1 MRTSYYLHTPHIINK
16 HVSANVSGRFHCN
29 NYETRLNPIF
39 GFLTLRCA
47 MAHPPRLNDDKPVIW
62 TVSVTRLFE
71 LFRDISLEFDHLANI
86 TPIQLGFE
94 KAVAYIRKKLVS
106 ERCDAIIAAGSNGAY
121 LKSRLSVPVIL
132 IKPSG
137 FDVLQ
142 ALAKARKLT
151 SSIGVVTYQETIP
164 ALVAFQK
171 TFNLRLDQRSYITE
185 EDARG
190 QINELKANGTEAVVG
205 AGLITDL
212 AEEARMTGIFI
223 YSAAAVRQAFS
234 DALDM
239 TRMSLRNNAHNANRN
254 ALRTRYV
261 LDDMLGQS
269 PQVEQVRQTI
279 LLYARSSAAVLI
291 EGETGTGKELAA
303 QAIHREYAACHDAR
317 QGKKSHPFVAVNCG
331 AIAESLLEAEL
342 FGYEEGAFTGS
353 RRGGRAGLFEIAHG
367 GTLFLDEIGE
377 MPLPLQTRLLRVL
390 EEKEVTRVGGHQPV
404 SVDVRVISATHCNLE
419 KDMQQGQFR
428 RDLFYRLSILRLQLP
443 PLRERVAD
451 ILPLAERFLKV
462 SLATLSAPFSA
473 AIRQGLQASE
483 AALLHYDWPGN
494 IRELRN
500 MMERLALF
508 LSVEPTPELTLPF
521 LQQLLPELA
530 RESTKTTALH
540 SLTPQQALE
549 KFNGDRTAA
558 ANYLGI
564 SRTTFWRRLKN

>member
-1 MRTSYYLHTPHIINK
+1 
-16 HVSANVSGRFHCN
+16 
-29 NYETRLNPIF
+29 
-39 GFLTLRCA
+39 

-94 KAVAYIRKKLVS
+94 KAVTYIRKKLAN
-106 ERCDAIIAAGSNGAY
+106 ERCDAVIAAGSNGAY

-137 FDVLQ
+137 YDVLQ
-142 ALAKARKLT
+142 ALAKAGKLT

-212 AEEARMTGIFI
+212 AEEAGMTGIFI
-223 YSAAAVRQAFS
+223 YSAVTVRQAFS

-239 TRMSLRNNAHNANRN
+239 TRMSLRHNTHDATRN

-261 LDDMLGQS
+261 LGDMLGQS
-269 PQVEQVRQTI
+269 PQMEQVRQTI

-303 QAIHREYAACHDAR
+303 QAIHREYFARHDAR

-331 AIAESLLEAEL
+331 AIAESLLEAE
-342 FGYEEGAFTGS
+342 
-353 RRGGRAGLFEIAHG
+353 
-367 GTLFLDEIGE
+367 LFLDEIGE

-404 SVDVRVISATHCNLE
+404 PVDVRVISATHCNLE
-419 KDMQQGQFR
+419 EDMRQGQFR

-451 ILPLAERFLKV
+451 ILPLAESFLKV
-462 SLATLSAPFSA
+462 SLAALSAPFSA
-473 AIRQGLQASE
+473 ALRQGLQASE
-483 AALLHYDWPGN
+483 TVLVHYDWPGN

-508 LSVEPTPELTLPF
+508 LSVEPTPDLTPQFMQL
-521 LQQLLPELA
+521 LLPELA
-530 RESTKTTALH
+530 RESAKIPAPRL
-540 SLTPQQALE
+540 LTPQQALE
-549 KFNGDRTAA
+549 KFKGDKTAA

>member
-1 MRTSYYLHTPHIINK
+1 
-16 HVSANVSGRFHCN
+16 
-29 NYETRLNPIF
+29 
-39 GFLTLRCA
+39 

-94 KAVAYIRKKLVS
+94 KAVTYIRKKLAN

-137 FDVLQ
+137 YDVLQ
-142 ALAKARKLT
+142 ALAKAGKLT

-212 AEEARMTGIFI
+212 AEEAGMTGIFI
-223 YSAAAVRQAFS
+223 YSAATVRQAFS

-239 TRMSLRNNAHNANRN
+239 TRMSLRHNTHDATRN

-261 LDDMLGQS
+261 LGDMLGQS
-269 PQVEQVRQTI
+269 PQMEQVRQTI

-303 QAIHREYAACHDAR
+303 QAIHREYFARHDAR

-404 SVDVRVISATHCNLE
+404 PVDVRVISATHCNLE
-419 KDMQQGQFR
+419 EDMQQGQFR

-451 ILPLAERFLKV
+451 ILPLAESFLKV
-462 SLATLSAPFSA
+462 SLAALSAPFSA
-473 AIRQGLQASE
+473 ALRQGLQANE
-483 AALLHYDWPGN
+483 TMLLRYDWPGN

-508 LSVEPTPELTLPF
+508 LSVEPTPDLTPQF
-521 LQQLLPELA
+521 LQLLLPELA
-530 RESTKTTALH
+530 RESAKTPIPGLLTA
-540 SLTPQQALE
+540 QQALE
-549 KFNGDRTAA
+549 KFNGDKTAA

-564 SRTTFWRRLKN
+564 SRTTFWRRLKS

>member
-1 MRTSYYLHTPHIINK
+1 
-16 HVSANVSGRFHCN
+16 
-29 NYETRLNPIF
+29 
-39 GFLTLRCA
+39 

-94 KAVAYIRKKLVS
+94 KAVTYIRKKLAN
-106 ERCDAIIAAGSNGAY
+106 ERCDAIIAAGSNGTY

-137 FDVLQ
+137 YDVLQ
-142 ALAKARKLT
+142 ALAKAGKLT

-212 AEEARMTGIFI
+212 AEEAGMTGIFI
-223 YSAAAVRQAFS
+223 YSAATVRQAFS

-239 TRMSLRNNAHNANRN
+239 TRMSLRHNTHDATRN

-261 LDDMLGQS
+261 LGDMLGQS
-269 PQVEQVRQTI
+269 PQMEQVRQTI

-303 QAIHREYAACHDAR
+303 QAIHREYFARHDAR

-404 SVDVRVISATHCNLE
+404 PVDVRVISATHCNLE
-419 KDMQQGQFR
+419 EDMQQGQFR

-451 ILPLAERFLKV
+451 ILPLAESFLKV
-462 SLATLSAPFSA
+462 SLAALSAPFSA
-473 AIRQGLQASE
+473 ALRQGLQSSE
-483 AALLHYDWPGN
+483 TMLVRYDWPGN

-508 LSVEPTPELTLPF
+508 LSVEPTPDLTPQF
-521 LQQLLPELA
+521 LQLLLPELA
-530 RESTKTTALH
+530 RESAKTPIPGLLTA
-540 SLTPQQALE
+540 QQALE
-549 KFNGDRTAA
+549 KFNGDKTAA

-564 SRTTFWRRLKN
+564 SRTTFWRRLKS

>member
-1 MRTSYYLHTPHIINK
+1 
-16 HVSANVSGRFHCN
+16 
-29 NYETRLNPIF
+29 
-39 GFLTLRCA
+39 

-94 KAVAYIRKKLVS
+94 KAVTYIRKKLAN

-137 FDVLQ
+137 YDVLQ
-142 ALAKARKLT
+142 ALAKAGKLT

-212 AEEARMTGIFI
+212 AEEAGMTGIFI
-223 YSAAAVRQAFS
+223 YSAATVRQAFS

-239 TRMSLRNNAHNANRN
+239 TRMSLRHNTHDATRN

-261 LDDMLGQS
+261 LGDMLGQS
-269 PQVEQVRQTI
+269 PQMEQVRQTI

-303 QAIHREYAACHDAR
+303 QAIHREYFARHDAR

-404 SVDVRVISATHCNLE
+404 PVDVRVISATHCKLE
-419 KDMQQGQFR
+419 EDMQQGRFR

-451 ILPLAERFLKV
+451 ILPLAESF
-462 SLATLSAPFSA
+462 
-473 AIRQGLQASE
+473 
-483 AALLHYDWPGN
+483 
-494 IRELRN
+494 
-500 MMERLALF
+500 
-508 LSVEPTPELTLPF
+508 
-521 LQQLLPELA
+521 
-530 RESTKTTALH
+530 
-540 SLTPQQALE
+540 
-549 KFNGDRTAA
+549 
-558 ANYLGI
+558 
-564 SRTTFWRRLKN
+564 

>member
-1 MRTSYYLHTPHIINK
+1 
-16 HVSANVSGRFHCN
+16 
-29 NYETRLNPIF
+29 
-39 GFLTLRCA
+39 

-94 KAVAYIRKKLVS
+94 KAVTYIRKKLAN

-137 FDVLQ
+137 YDVLQ
-142 ALAKARKLT
+142 ALAKAGKLT

-212 AEEARMTGIFI
+212 AEEAGMTGIFI
-223 YSAAAVRQAFS
+223 YSAATVRQAFS

-239 TRMSLRNNAHNANRN
+239 TRMSLRHNTHDATRN

-261 LDDMLGQS
+261 LGDMLGQS
-269 PQVEQVRQTI
+269 PQMEQVRQTI

-303 QAIHREYAACHDAR
+303 QAIHREYFARHDAR

-390 EEKEVTRVGGHQPV
+390 EEKEITRVGGHQPV
-404 SVDVRVISATHCNLE
+404 PVDVRVISATHCNLE
-419 KDMQQGQFR
+419 EDMQQGRFR

-451 ILPLAERFLKV
+451 ILPLAESFLKV
-462 SLATLSAPFSA
+462 SLAALSAPFSA
-473 AIRQGLQASE
+473 ALRQGLQA
-483 AALLHYDWPGN
+483 AKPCWC
-494 IRELRN
+494 
-500 MMERLALF
+500 
-508 LSVEPTPELTLPF
+508 
-521 LQQLLPELA
+521 
-530 RESTKTTALH
+530 TTTGRAIFENC
-540 SLTPQQALE
+540 A
-549 KFNGDRTAA
+549 
-558 ANYLGI
+558 I
-564 SRTTFWRRLKN
+564 

>member
-1 MRTSYYLHTPHIINK
+1 
-16 HVSANVSGRFHCN
+16 
-29 NYETRLNPIF
+29 
-39 GFLTLRCA
+39 

-94 KAVAYIRKKLVS
+94 KAVTYIRKKLAN

-137 FDVLQ
+137 YDVLQ
-142 ALAKARKLT
+142 ALAKAGKLT

-212 AEEARMTGIFI
+212 AEEAGMTGIFI
-223 YSAAAVRQAFS
+223 YSAATVRQAFS

-239 TRMSLRNNAHNANRN
+239 TRMSLRHNTHDATRN

-261 LDDMLGQS
+261 LGDMLGQS
-269 PQVEQVRQTI
+269 PQMEQVRLTI

-303 QAIHREYAACHDAR
+303 QAIHREYFARHDAR

-404 SVDVRVISATHCNLE
+404 PVDVRVISATHCNLE
-419 KDMQQGQFR
+419 EDMRQGQFR

-443 PLRERVAD
+443 PLRGRVTD
-451 ILPLAERFLKV
+451 ILPLAESFLKV
-462 SLATLSAPFSA
+462 SLAALAAPFSSA
-473 AIRQGLQASE
+473 LRQGLQESE
-483 AALLHYDWPGN
+483 TVLVHYDWPGN

-508 LSVEPTPELTLPF
+508 LSVEPTPDLTPQF
-521 LQQLLPELA
+521 LQLLLPELA
-530 RESTKTTALH
+530 RESAKTPAPRL
-540 SLTPQQALE
+540 LTPQQALE
-549 KFNGDRTAA
+549 KFNGDKTAA

-564 SRTTFWRRLKN
+564 SRTTFWRRLKS

>member
-1 MRTSYYLHTPHIINK
+1 
-16 HVSANVSGRFHCN
+16 
-29 NYETRLNPIF
+29 
-39 GFLTLRCA
+39 

-94 KAVAYIRKKLVS
+94 KAVTYIRKKLAN

-137 FDVLQ
+137 YDVLQ
-142 ALAKARKLT
+142 ALAKAGKLT

-212 AEEARMTGIFI
+212 AEEAGMTGIFI
-223 YSAAAVRQAFS
+223 YSAATVRQAFS

-239 TRMSLRNNAHNANRN
+239 TRMSLRHNTHDATRN

-261 LDDMLGQS
+261 LGDMLGQS
-269 PQVEQVRQTI
+269 PQMEQVRQTI

-303 QAIHREYAACHDAR
+303 QAIHREYFARHDAR

-404 SVDVRVISATHCNLE
+404 PVDVRVISATHCNLE
-419 KDMQQGQFR
+419 EDMQQGRFR

-451 ILPLAERFLKV
+451 ILPLAESFLKV
-462 SLATLSAPFSA
+462 SLAALSAPFSA
-473 AIRQGLQASE
+473 ALRQGLQAVK
-483 AALLHYDWPGN
+483 LCCC
-494 IRELRN
+494 
-500 MMERLALF
+500 
-508 LSVEPTPELTLPF
+508 
-521 LQQLLPELA
+521 
-530 RESTKTTALH
+530 TT
-540 SLTPQQALE
+540 TGQAI
-549 KFNGDRTAA
+549 FVNCA
-558 ANYLGI
+558 I
-564 SRTTFWRRLKN
+564 